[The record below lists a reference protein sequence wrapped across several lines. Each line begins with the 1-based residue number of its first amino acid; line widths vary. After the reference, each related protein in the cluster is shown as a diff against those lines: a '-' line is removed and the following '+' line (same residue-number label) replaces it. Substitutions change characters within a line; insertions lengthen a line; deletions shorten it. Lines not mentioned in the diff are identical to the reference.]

1 MPLLELV
8 ASCQVRSERAVTNGV
23 KVVRKLCPISTV
35 PARRARG
42 VYFSCISN
50 AILACNQM
58 HERVTDVIE
67 VINKLR

>member
-1 MPLLELV
+1 M
-8 ASCQVRSERAVTNGV
+8 TNGV

-35 PARRARG
+35 PVHRARG